1 VLRYQIGNVCWEFL
15 AQQLLSSRRFQELN
29 SAFSMFRGVL
39 AKIRSPVLLYVR
51 DKALRAGL
59 ETLHWNVAYLDIGE

>member
-1 VLRYQIGNVCWEFL
+1 
-15 AQQLLSSRRFQELN
+15 
-29 SAFSMFRGVL
+29 MFRRVL
-39 AKIRSPVLLYVR
+39 AKIQSPVLLYIR